1 MDCLE
6 LKFGYVEDIFLD
18 TGFLFSFG
26 ICTGSS
32 SCRPGWPQTPPAS
45 AFQVLGLKA
54 CATTARRKDIILNYI
69 F

>member
-32 SCRPGWPQTPPAS
+32 SCRPGWAQIPPAS
-45 AFQVLGLKA
+45 ASQVLELKA
-54 CATTARRKDIILNYI
+54 
-69 F
+69 